1 MVRFQWKQEEIAYRI
16 EMEKFLL
23 SVHCSQ
29 KWLENGNNEFRGAV
43 GQYNLTHMFPKVTSY
58 LRRIQFLSEKSKREQ
73 DRDKQGQRDFKALT
87 YAVMETGESAG
98 QFGSPENQGR
108 VDTATQVQRQTE
120 EAKFSL
126 VWEPQSVFLQA
137 FNLLSEAHP
146 PYGG

>member
-16 EMEKFLL
+16 EMEKFLCL
-23 SVHCSQ
+23 CTVLRNGQ
-29 KWLENGNNEFRGAV
+29 KMVTEFRGAV

-87 YAVMETGESAG
+87 YPVMETGESAG

-108 VDTATQVQRQTE
+108 VGTATQVQRQTE

-137 FNLLSEAHP
+137 FNLLAEAHP